1 MKRFLVAVDGSDA
14 SVKAVRA
21 VVSLAEPLGA
31 HVTLLYVVPPM
42 VGAAGGAWAPLDEI
56 HASEVKHGEKVLAE
70 VVAALGT
77 SALSIEPR
85 AVVGPPVETIV
96 SIAADEG
103 FDLIAVGSTGKGA
116 VKRLLLGSTADRL
129 VHLSEKPVLVVR

>member
-21 VVSLAEPLGA
+21 VVSLAEASGG

-42 VGAAGGAWAPLDEI
+42 VGAGGGAWAPLDEI
-56 HASEVKHGEKVLAE
+56 HANEVKHGEKVLAE

-77 SALSIEPR
+77 SALSIAPR
-85 AVVGPPVETIV
+85 VVVGPPVETIV
-96 SIAADEG
+96 GVAADEG